1 MPGFSFAEGGY
12 VPLGPSGVTVANS
25 ELDVYIFIGFVLDLF
40 VCDGSH
46 GLWMHGMHGYM
57 ATWLSSNGN
66 SIGDP
71 FVVLADREERLNLGR
86 RH

>member
-1 MPGFSFAEGGY
+1 
-12 VPLGPSGVTVANS
+12 
-25 ELDVYIFIGFVLDLF
+25 LF

-66 SIGDP
+66 SSGDL
-71 FVVLADREERLNLGR
+71 FVVLADREEPLIWDIDTKGT
-86 RH
+86 

>member
-1 MPGFSFAEGGY
+1 MPGFSFAEDGY

-25 ELDVYIFIGFVLDLF
+25 ELDVYISLDLL

-66 SIGDP
+66 SSGDL
-71 FVVLADREERLNLGR
+71 FVVLADREERLIWDVDTKGT
-86 RH
+86 

>member
-25 ELDVYIFIGFVLDLF
+25 EFGCVYLDLF

-57 ATWLSSNGN
+57 VTWLSLNGN
-66 SIGDP
+66 SSGNL
-71 FVVLADREERLNLGR
+71 FVVLADREERLIWDVDTKGT
-86 RH
+86 

>member
-25 ELDVYIFIGFVLDLF
+25 EFGCVYLDLF

-57 ATWLSSNGN
+57 ATWLSSNENSSGN
-66 SIGDP
+66 R
-71 FVVLADREERLNLGR
+71 FVVLADWEERSIWDVDTKGT
-86 RH
+86 

>member
-1 MPGFSFAEGGY
+1 MCIFS
-12 VPLGPSGVTVANS
+12 
-25 ELDVYIFIGFVLDLF
+25 LDLF

-66 SIGDP
+66 SSGNL
-71 FVVLADREERLNLGR
+71 FVVLADREERLIWDVDTKGT
-86 RH
+86 

>member
-1 MPGFSFAEGGY
+1 MCIFS
-12 VPLGPSGVTVANS
+12 
-25 ELDVYIFIGFVLDLF
+25 LDLF

-46 GLWMHGMHGYM
+46 GLWMHGMHSCM

>member
-1 MPGFSFAEGGY
+1 MCIFS
-12 VPLGPSGVTVANS
+12 
-25 ELDVYIFIGFVLDLF
+25 LDLF

>member
-1 MPGFSFAEGGY
+1 MLNARVSFAEGGY

-25 ELDVYIFIGFVLDLF
+25 EFGCVYLNLF

-57 ATWLSSNGN
+57 AQFEWKFEWRSVRGTCRSGGAFS
-66 SIGDP
+66 
-71 FVVLADREERLNLGR
+71 LGR